1 MEDSSSKY
9 CSECKSKD
17 GKSKRLYQSIQE
29 AEEAGYKLTKSKGVG
44 HRAYECIS
52 GNGWHVTSRNY
63 QYLNEYNIQKTR
75 ETEAAKLGI
84 STAELLRIQTQK
96 LQNELAKQTQ
106 KLQNELAKTAAAK
119 EKSESYIS
127 QKMNEYS
134 EWKRKK
140 LK

>member
-17 GKSKRLYQSIQE
+17 GKSKRLYQSVQE

-52 GNGWHVTSRNY
+52 GNGWHVTSRYY

-96 LQNELAKQTQ
+96 LQNELAKQTK
-106 KLQNELAKTAAAK
+106 KLQNELAKTAAAN

>member
-17 GKSKRLYQSIQE
+17 GKSKRLYQSVQE

-52 GNGWHVTSRNY
+52 GNGWHVTSRYY

-96 LQNELAKQTQ
+96 LQS
-106 KLQNELAKTAAAK
+106 ELAKTAAAK

>member
-1 MEDSSSKY
+1 MQDSKKLY
-9 CSECKSKD
+9 CAHCKSKD

-52 GNGWHVTSRNY
+52 GNGWHVTSRYY
-63 QYLNEYNIQKTR
+63 QYFNEYNSQKTL

-84 STAELLRIQTQK
+84 STAELLKI
-96 LQNELAKQTQ
+96 QTQ

-119 EKSESYIS
+119 ELELAKTAAAKELRESYIS